1 VTALAQH
8 LVQKLQLVQL
18 AMMVLLQYPHHHHQ
32 LMMEAVSQVRWA
44 MYYPRPLRHL
54 CQLQQRTCPLEL
66 KKKNARVVVRCCD
79 PSYDISPLRKEGIS
93 VLHLHT
99 QTDFP
104 FEDGAAPPVE
114 LVRRWLELVGETF
127 REDPENCIAV
137 HCVAGLGRAPVL
149 VAIALIENGMKYH
162 DAVDTIRRKRR
173 GAINQRQL
181 DFLERY
187 KPANR
192 RGSCR
197 LM

>member
-1 VTALAQH
+1 MTASSGHRNLPGAPS
-8 LVQKLQLVQL
+8 LVEHKKMRFLIINK
-18 AMMVLLQYPHHHHQ
+18 P
-32 LMMEAVSQVRWA
+32 SQA
-44 MYYPRPLRHL
+44 TMP
-54 CQLQQRTCPLEL
+54 QFIKEL
-66 KKKNARVVVRCCD
+66 KKHSARMVVRCCD
-79 PSYDISPLRKEGIS
+79 PSYDVGPLRKEGIS
-93 VLHLHT
+93 VM
-99 QTDFP
+99 DFP
-104 FEDGAAPPVE
+104 FDDGAAPPVE
-114 LVRRWLELVGETF
+114 LVRRWLDLVAETF
-127 REDPENCIAV
+127 KEDPDNCIAV

-162 DAVDTIRRKRR
+162 DAVDTIRQKRR

>member
-1 VTALAQH
+1 MTASNAHRNLPGAPS
-8 LVQKLQLVQL
+8 LVEHKKMRFLIINKPTQSTMPQFIK
-18 AMMVLLQYPHHHHQ
+18 
-32 LMMEAVSQVRWA
+32 
-44 MYYPRPLRHL
+44 
-54 CQLQQRTCPLEL
+54 EL
-66 KKKNARVVVRCCD
+66 KKNNARVVVRCCD

-93 VLHLHT
+93 VL
-99 QTDFP
+99 DFP